1 MYGTDV
7 DAPDLRKTTYANL
20 GLLSLT
26 GYCLFFQALLE
37 C

>member
-1 MYGTDV
+1 MYGTDT
-7 DAPDLRKTTYANL
+7 DAPDLRKTTYDNL

-26 GYCLFFQALLE
+26 GYYFFRL